1 MTRSSCLL
9 LAVDLS
15 QRQVKSWFNGN
26 QVEMGIQLNEVDYLY
41 KRYPQYYGIVHWL
54 DKVKRGLV
62 KVTVRQ

>member
-26 QVEMGIQLNEVDYLY
+26 QVEMGIQLDEVVYLY
-41 KRYPQYYGIVHWL
+41 KRYPQYYAVIRNRSL
-54 DKVKRGLV
+54 AR
-62 KVTVRQ
+62 